1 MALGSVVRQRITVA
15 AYDKVIPSM
24 VMRLRKMKRKK
35 SRHGCFIRLG
45 MDTWWMVNGWMVEY
59 VRG

>member
-15 AYDKVIPSM
+15 AYDKAIPSM
-24 VMRLRKMKRKK
+24 VTRLRKMKRKK
-35 SRHGCFIRLG
+35 SRHGCFIPLG

-59 VRG
+59 MRG